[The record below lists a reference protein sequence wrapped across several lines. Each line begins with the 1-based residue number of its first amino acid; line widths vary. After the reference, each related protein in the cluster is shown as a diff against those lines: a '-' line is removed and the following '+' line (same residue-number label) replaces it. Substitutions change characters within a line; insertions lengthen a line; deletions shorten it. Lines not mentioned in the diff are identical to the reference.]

1 MLFPSTLNLL
11 LLVVMSIVHVQVTQE
26 ALAKF
31 QSSQQVSTRTGSFSF
46 NQDYLFHLS
55 SSPLF

>member
-1 MLFPSTLNLL
+1 MFFPSTLNLL
-11 LLVVMSIVHVQVTQE
+11 LLVVMTIVHVQVTQE

>member
-11 LLVVMSIVHVQVTQE
+11 LLVVMTIVHVQVTQE